1 MKIFITGGA
10 GFIGSHLVDKL
21 ISKKNQVTVY
31 DNFSTGSDR
40 FLSSSKK
47 SKNLNII
54 KDSSQSKQHKLMT
67 KVRRFSN
74 QVSLA
79 DHICTLVLLLSL
91 KQKE

>member
-1 MKIFITGGA
+1 LKIFVTGGA

-47 SKNLNII
+47 SKLVDGFAPMYCSI
-54 KDSSQSKQHKLMT
+54 DSKTS
-67 KVRRFSN
+67 
-74 QVSLA
+74 
-79 DHICTLVLLLSL
+79 
-91 KQKE
+91 